1 MVRLVKLTSSFL
13 AQRAACGV
21 IRPSRATT
29 ALGRAIAALSRAE
42 LLPEPGDATTLLD
55 PDDARG
61 VAALVYVRRVRGQ
74 NLWIWYRDPGTA
86 VELVALTNQ
95 PPGP

>member
-1 MVRLVKLTSSFL
+1 MVRLVKLTSGFL
-13 AQRAACGV
+13 AHRAACRV
-21 IRPSRATT
+21 IRPSRATE
-29 ALGRAIAALSRAE
+29 ALGRAIASLSHAE
-42 LLPEPGDATTLLD
+42 TLPEQGDATTLLD
-55 PDDARG
+55 PDHAHG

-74 NLWIWYRDPGTA
+74 NLWIWYRDAGTV

>member
-1 MVRLVKLTSSFL
+1 MVRLVKLTSGFL
-13 AQRAACGV
+13 AHRAACGV
-21 IRPSRATT
+21 IRPSRATE
-29 ALGRAIAALSRAE
+29 ALGRAIAALSHAE

-55 PDDARG
+55 PDHPRG

-74 NLWIWYRDPGTA
+74 NLWIWYRDAGTV